1 MQTLLQLLPP
11 TIESSTKISGVTW
24 RIPAV
29 SIKDEPTFEYRGALV
44 DVCRHF
50 LSVDEVKKHIDLLS
64 MFKINRMHWHLTED
78 QGWRIEIKKYP
89 RLTTVGSKRIEGDG
103 SVYGGFYTQE
113 QVRDIVKYASDRFVT
128 VIPEIELPGHAMG
141 AIASYPE
148 LTCFPHRRVYEVRNL
163 WGIEQD
169 VYCPGKETTFK
180 FIQDVLDEVLPLF
193 PSEYVHIGGDE
204 CPKIRWK
211 ECPDC
216 QRRIKEEGLKNEEEL
231 QSYTIRRAQRML
243 AKHGKKLI
251 GWDEILEGGLA
262 PSATVMSWRGEDGG
276 IKAANMGH
284 DVIMT
289 PGSGGLYIDHYQ
301 GDSKIEPVAICC
313 YASLEKV
320 YSYNPIPAA
329 IAPDKRHHIK
339 GAQANLWAEY
349 LYTTDIMQYRAFP
362 RVIAL
367 AEATWT
373 PQDRKDYKSF
383 ERRLNGAYIRLDQHK
398 VNYHIPLPEQPLPG
412 SKASASLNFV
422 AFTDTTSLTLQ
433 TSRPI
438 TIVYTTDGSEPTAE
452 SGRYT
457 APIKVSESHVVGGQD
472 HQINAVEDVLRSDL
486 AQEPARRGHLRFGSD
501 PPQTFGEH
509 RDFRS
514 SDIRPGVDATGH
526 VRQRHLV
533 GIHQHEV
540 SYTRAREVLGDAG
553 SDGTAPGD
561 EDATLPHGTDELH
574 HPVEGSAL
582 LPGFGSWFRDSA
594 AFLVHLPHPGCNLF
608 PPPGH
613 RHRRDSP
620 VVQAHQDRRDIEN
633 VRTHKPGI
641 ISFRDGDD
649 DFLGP
654 IDDQHR
660 HEPVESLRP
669 HIGDGDRP
677 RNGHP
682 GILKDPGNRH
692 DHRSG
697 AQAFGFP
704 LDATYHVHR
713 HPVSARDRDVRGAGI
728 AFGDHADHQLFDVRV
743 ELQGLGHGDPVLFRR
758 VAHPGGVG
766 VHGTDEPAVTV
777 RLHLADRIRDL
788 ARDVPESGPVSSE
801 VVLDEDVG
809 DPVEADQGAAP
820 LRVEGSEPTAN
831 LVDENIRHTNLW
843 HVSHVLFPSAHS
855 LSLPFTR

>member
-1 MQTLLQLLPP
+1 MRKSLFRLICLMGLACSSMASVLALTIRPASSISVIPQPKELVEGQGSFTLTARTPLLAQGDSALTIARFFADKLNASTGFNLRAIASKAPSRGAITLRIDPKLPLGAEGYTLSASSQGITVTGRTGQGLYYGMQTLLQLLPP
-11 TIESSTKISGVTW
+11 TIESSTKVSGVTW

-50 LSVDEVKKHIDLLS
+50 LTVDEVKKHIDLLS

-163 WGIEQD
+163 WGVEQD

-231 QSYTIRRAQRML
+231 QSYTIRRAQKML

-320 YSYNPIPAA
+320 YSYNPIPSA

-452 SGRYT
+452 SSRYI
-457 APIKVSESHVVGGQD
+457 APIKVSESQVVKVASVLPSGRLSCVRAITFDKQSYSP
-472 HQINAVEDVLRSDL
+472 AVSLSSPTPGLCTQTSIGDYYRASELSAVTNSVEGVALTTQELRPDRVTNHMDEIKRKAVIGEGYIKIPEDGCYVFSTNLDQMYL
-486 AQEPARRGHLRFGSD
+486 D
-501 PPQTFGEH
+501 GELFI
-509 RDFRS
+509 DN
-514 SDIRPGVDATGH
+514 
-526 VRQRHLV
+526 
-533 GIHQHEV
+533 
-540 SYTRAREVLGDAG
+540 
-553 SDGTAPGD
+553 
-561 EDATLPHGTDELH
+561 TDEVPKFSRHDKSRALSAGWH
-574 HPVEGSAL
+574 KVKFIFIGAVRGGFPTYWDDAKVEY
-582 LPGFGSWFRDSA
+582 
-594 AFLVHLPHPGCNLF
+594 
-608 PPPGH
+608 
-613 RHRRDSP
+613 
-620 VVQAHQDRRDIEN
+620 
-633 VRTHKPGI
+633 
-641 ISFRDGDD
+641 
-649 DFLGP
+649 
-654 IDDQHR
+654 
-660 HEPVESLRP
+660 
-669 HIGDGDRP
+669 
-677 RNGHP
+677 RN
-682 GILKDPGNRH
+682 LKDGKFTEVT
-692 DHRSG
+692 
-697 AQAFGFP
+697 AEM
-704 LDATYHVHR
+704 L
-713 HPVSARDRDVRGAGI
+713 
-728 AFGDHADHQLFDVRV
+728 
-743 ELQGLGHGDPVLFRR
+743 
-758 VAHPGGVG
+758 AH
-766 VHGTDEPAVTV
+766 
-777 RLHLADRIRDL
+777 
-788 ARDVPESGPVSSE
+788 
-801 VVLDEDVG
+801 
-809 DPVEADQGAAP
+809 
-820 LRVEGSEPTAN
+820 
-831 LVDENIRHTNLW
+831 
-843 HVSHVLFPSAHS
+843 
-855 LSLPFTR
+855 

>member
-1 MQTLLQLLPP
+1 MRKSLFRLICLMGLACSSMASVLALTIRPASSISVIPQPKELVEGQGSFTLTARTPLLAQGDSALTIARFFADKLNASTGFNLRAIASKAPSRGAITLRIDPKLPLGAEGYTLSASSQGITVTGRTGQGLYYGMQTLLQLLPP
-11 TIESSTKISGVTW
+11 TIESSTKVSGVTW

-50 LSVDEVKKHIDLLS
+50 LTVDEVKKHIDLLS

-113 QVRDIVKYASDRFVT
+113 QVRDIVRYASDRFVT

-163 WGIEQD
+163 WGVEQD

-231 QSYTIRRAQRML
+231 QSYTIRRAQKML

-320 YSYNPIPAA
+320 YSYNPIPSA

-452 SGRYT
+452 SSRYI
-457 APIKVSESHVVGGQD
+457 APIKVSESQVVKVASVLPSGRLSCVRAITFDKQSYSP
-472 HQINAVEDVLRSDL
+472 AVSLSSPTPGLCTQTSIGDYYRASELSAVTNWVEGVALTTQELRPDRVTNHMDEIKRKAVIGEGYIKIPEDGCYVFSTNLDQMYL
-486 AQEPARRGHLRFGSD
+486 D
-501 PPQTFGEH
+501 GELFI
-509 RDFRS
+509 DN
-514 SDIRPGVDATGH
+514 
-526 VRQRHLV
+526 
-533 GIHQHEV
+533 
-540 SYTRAREVLGDAG
+540 
-553 SDGTAPGD
+553 
-561 EDATLPHGTDELH
+561 TDEVPKFSRHDKSRALSAGWH
-574 HPVEGSAL
+574 KVKFIFIGAVRGGFPTYWDDAKVEY
-582 LPGFGSWFRDSA
+582 
-594 AFLVHLPHPGCNLF
+594 
-608 PPPGH
+608 
-613 RHRRDSP
+613 
-620 VVQAHQDRRDIEN
+620 
-633 VRTHKPGI
+633 
-641 ISFRDGDD
+641 
-649 DFLGP
+649 
-654 IDDQHR
+654 
-660 HEPVESLRP
+660 
-669 HIGDGDRP
+669 
-677 RNGHP
+677 RN
-682 GILKDPGNRH
+682 LKDGKFTEVT
-692 DHRSG
+692 
-697 AQAFGFP
+697 AEM
-704 LDATYHVHR
+704 L
-713 HPVSARDRDVRGAGI
+713 
-728 AFGDHADHQLFDVRV
+728 
-743 ELQGLGHGDPVLFRR
+743 
-758 VAHPGGVG
+758 AH
-766 VHGTDEPAVTV
+766 
-777 RLHLADRIRDL
+777 
-788 ARDVPESGPVSSE
+788 
-801 VVLDEDVG
+801 
-809 DPVEADQGAAP
+809 
-820 LRVEGSEPTAN
+820 
-831 LVDENIRHTNLW
+831 
-843 HVSHVLFPSAHS
+843 
-855 LSLPFTR
+855 

>member
-1 MQTLLQLLPP
+1 MGLACSSMASVLALTIRPASSISVIPQPKELVEGQGSFTLTARTPLLAQGDSALTIARFFADKLNASTGFNLRAIASKAPSRGAITLRIDPKLPLGAEGYTLSASSQGITVTGRTGQGLYYGMQTLLQLLPP
-11 TIESSTKISGVTW
+11 TIESSTKVSGVTW

-50 LSVDEVKKHIDLLS
+50 LTVDEVKKHIDLLS

-163 WGIEQD
+163 WGVEQD

-231 QSYTIRRAQRML
+231 QSYTIRRAQKML

-320 YSYNPIPAA
+320 YSYNPIPSA

-383 ERRLNGAYIRLDQHK
+383 EHRLNGAYVRLDQHK

-452 SGRYT
+452 SSRYI
-457 APIKVSESHVVGGQD
+457 APIKVSESQVVKVASVLPSGRLSCVRAITFDKQSYSP
-472 HQINAVEDVLRSDL
+472 AVSLSSPTPGLCTQTSIGDYYRASELSAVTNWVEGVALTTQELRPDRVTNHMDEIKRKAVIGEGYIKIPEDGCYVFSTNLDQMYL
-486 AQEPARRGHLRFGSD
+486 D
-501 PPQTFGEH
+501 GELFI
-509 RDFRS
+509 DN
-514 SDIRPGVDATGH
+514 
-526 VRQRHLV
+526 
-533 GIHQHEV
+533 
-540 SYTRAREVLGDAG
+540 
-553 SDGTAPGD
+553 
-561 EDATLPHGTDELH
+561 TDEVPKFSRHDKSRALSAGWH
-574 HPVEGSAL
+574 KVKFIFIGAVRGGFPTYWDDAKVEY
-582 LPGFGSWFRDSA
+582 
-594 AFLVHLPHPGCNLF
+594 
-608 PPPGH
+608 
-613 RHRRDSP
+613 
-620 VVQAHQDRRDIEN
+620 
-633 VRTHKPGI
+633 
-641 ISFRDGDD
+641 
-649 DFLGP
+649 
-654 IDDQHR
+654 
-660 HEPVESLRP
+660 
-669 HIGDGDRP
+669 
-677 RNGHP
+677 RN
-682 GILKDPGNRH
+682 LKDGKFTEVT
-692 DHRSG
+692 
-697 AQAFGFP
+697 AEM
-704 LDATYHVHR
+704 L
-713 HPVSARDRDVRGAGI
+713 
-728 AFGDHADHQLFDVRV
+728 
-743 ELQGLGHGDPVLFRR
+743 
-758 VAHPGGVG
+758 AH
-766 VHGTDEPAVTV
+766 
-777 RLHLADRIRDL
+777 
-788 ARDVPESGPVSSE
+788 
-801 VVLDEDVG
+801 
-809 DPVEADQGAAP
+809 
-820 LRVEGSEPTAN
+820 
-831 LVDENIRHTNLW
+831 
-843 HVSHVLFPSAHS
+843 
-855 LSLPFTR
+855 

>member
-1 MQTLLQLLPP
+1 MRKSLFRLMCLMGLACSSMASALALTIRPTSSISIIPQPKELVEGQGSFTLTARTPLLAQGDSALTIARFFADKLNASTGFNLRAIASKAPRRGAITLRIDPKLPLGVEGYTLSASSQGITVTGRTGQGLYYGMQTLLQLLPP
-11 TIESSTKISGVTW
+11 TIESSTKVSGVTW

-50 LSVDEVKKHIDLLS
+50 LTVDEVKKHIDLLS

-89 RLTTVGSKRIEGDG
+89 RLTTIGSKRIEGDG

-163 WGIEQD
+163 WGVEQD

-231 QSYTIRRAQRML
+231 QSYTIRRAQKML

-452 SGRYT
+452 SSRYT
-457 APIKVSESHVVGGQD
+457 APIKVSESQVVKVASVLPSGRLSRVRAITFDKQSYSP
-472 HQINAVEDVLRSDL
+472 AVSLSSPTPGLCTQTSIGDYYRASELSAVTNWVEGVAKTTQELRPDRVTNHMDEIKRKAVIGEGYIKIPEDGCYVFSTNLDQMYL
-486 AQEPARRGHLRFGSD
+486 D
-501 PPQTFGEH
+501 GELFI
-509 RDFRS
+509 DN
-514 SDIRPGVDATGH
+514 
-526 VRQRHLV
+526 
-533 GIHQHEV
+533 
-540 SYTRAREVLGDAG
+540 
-553 SDGTAPGD
+553 
-561 EDATLPHGTDELH
+561 TDEAPKFSRHDKSRALSAGWH
-574 HPVEGSAL
+574 KVKFIFIGAVRGGFPTYWDDAKVEY
-582 LPGFGSWFRDSA
+582 
-594 AFLVHLPHPGCNLF
+594 
-608 PPPGH
+608 
-613 RHRRDSP
+613 
-620 VVQAHQDRRDIEN
+620 
-633 VRTHKPGI
+633 
-641 ISFRDGDD
+641 
-649 DFLGP
+649 
-654 IDDQHR
+654 
-660 HEPVESLRP
+660 
-669 HIGDGDRP
+669 
-677 RNGHP
+677 RN
-682 GILKDPGNRH
+682 LKDGKFTEVT
-692 DHRSG
+692 
-697 AQAFGFP
+697 AEM
-704 LDATYHVHR
+704 L
-713 HPVSARDRDVRGAGI
+713 
-728 AFGDHADHQLFDVRV
+728 
-743 ELQGLGHGDPVLFRR
+743 
-758 VAHPGGVG
+758 AH
-766 VHGTDEPAVTV
+766 
-777 RLHLADRIRDL
+777 
-788 ARDVPESGPVSSE
+788 
-801 VVLDEDVG
+801 
-809 DPVEADQGAAP
+809 
-820 LRVEGSEPTAN
+820 
-831 LVDENIRHTNLW
+831 
-843 HVSHVLFPSAHS
+843 
-855 LSLPFTR
+855 

>member
-1 MQTLLQLLPP
+1 MRKSLFRLICLMGLACSSMASVLALTIRPASSISVIPQPKELVEGQGSFTLTARTPLLAQGDSALTIARFFADKLNASTGFNLRAIASKAPSRGAITLRIDPKLPLGAEGYTLSASSQGITVTGRTGQGLYYGMQTLLQLLPP
-11 TIESSTKISGVTW
+11 TIESSTKVSGVTW

-50 LSVDEVKKHIDLLS
+50 LTVDEVKKHIDLLS

-163 WGIEQD
+163 WGVEQD

-231 QSYTIRRAQRML
+231 QSYTIRRAQKML

-320 YSYNPIPAA
+320 YSYNPIPSA

-452 SGRYT
+452 SSRYI
-457 APIKVSESHVVGGQD
+457 APIKVSESQVVKVASVLPSGRLSCVRAITFDKQSYSP
-472 HQINAVEDVLRSDL
+472 AVSLSSPTPGLCTQTSIGDYYRASELSAVTNWVEGVALTTQELRPDRVTNHMDEIKRKAVIGEGYIKIPEDGCYVFSTNLDQMYL
-486 AQEPARRGHLRFGSD
+486 D
-501 PPQTFGEH
+501 GELFI
-509 RDFRS
+509 DN
-514 SDIRPGVDATGH
+514 
-526 VRQRHLV
+526 
-533 GIHQHEV
+533 
-540 SYTRAREVLGDAG
+540 
-553 SDGTAPGD
+553 
-561 EDATLPHGTDELH
+561 TDEVPKFSRHDKSRALSAGWH
-574 HPVEGSAL
+574 KVKFIFIGAVRGGFPTYWDDAKVEY
-582 LPGFGSWFRDSA
+582 
-594 AFLVHLPHPGCNLF
+594 
-608 PPPGH
+608 
-613 RHRRDSP
+613 
-620 VVQAHQDRRDIEN
+620 
-633 VRTHKPGI
+633 
-641 ISFRDGDD
+641 
-649 DFLGP
+649 
-654 IDDQHR
+654 
-660 HEPVESLRP
+660 
-669 HIGDGDRP
+669 
-677 RNGHP
+677 RN
-682 GILKDPGNRH
+682 LKDGKFTEVT
-692 DHRSG
+692 
-697 AQAFGFP
+697 AEM
-704 LDATYHVHR
+704 L
-713 HPVSARDRDVRGAGI
+713 
-728 AFGDHADHQLFDVRV
+728 
-743 ELQGLGHGDPVLFRR
+743 
-758 VAHPGGVG
+758 AH
-766 VHGTDEPAVTV
+766 
-777 RLHLADRIRDL
+777 
-788 ARDVPESGPVSSE
+788 
-801 VVLDEDVG
+801 
-809 DPVEADQGAAP
+809 
-820 LRVEGSEPTAN
+820 
-831 LVDENIRHTNLW
+831 
-843 HVSHVLFPSAHS
+843 
-855 LSLPFTR
+855 

>member
-1 MQTLLQLLPP
+1 MRKSLFRLMCLMGLACSSMASALALTIRPASPISIIPQPKELVEGQGSFTLTARTPLLAQGDSALTIARFFADKLNASTGFNLRAIASKAPRRGAITLRIDPKLPLGVEGYTLSASSQGITVTGRTGQGLYYGMQTLLQLLPP
-11 TIESSTKISGVTW
+11 TIESSTKVSGVTW

-50 LSVDEVKKHIDLLS
+50 LTVDEVKKHIDLLS

-89 RLTTVGSKRIEGDG
+89 RLTTIGSKRIEGDG

-113 QVRDIVKYASDRFVT
+113 QVRDIVRYASDRFVT

-231 QSYTIRRAQRML
+231 QSYTIRRAQKML

-320 YSYNPIPAA
+320 YSYNPIPSA

-373 PQDRKDYKSF
+373 PQGRKDYKSF
-383 ERRLNGAYIRLDQHK
+383 EHRLNGAYVRLDQHK

-452 SGRYT
+452 SSRYT
-457 APIKVSESHVVGGQD
+457 MPIKVSESQVIKVASVLPSGRLSRVRAITFDKQSYSPAVSLSSPTPGLCTQTSIGDYYRASELSAVTNWVEGVALTTQELRPDRVTNHMDEIKRKAVIGEGYIKIPEDGCYVFSTNLDQMYLDGGLFID
-472 HQINAVEDVLRSDL
+472 N
-486 AQEPARRGHLRFGSD
+486 
-501 PPQTFGEH
+501 
-509 RDFRS
+509 
-514 SDIRPGVDATGH
+514 
-526 VRQRHLV
+526 
-533 GIHQHEV
+533 
-540 SYTRAREVLGDAG
+540 
-553 SDGTAPGD
+553 
-561 EDATLPHGTDELH
+561 TDEVPKFSRHDKSRALSAGWH
-574 HPVEGSAL
+574 KVKFIFIGAVRGGFPTYWDDAKVEY
-582 LPGFGSWFRDSA
+582 
-594 AFLVHLPHPGCNLF
+594 
-608 PPPGH
+608 
-613 RHRRDSP
+613 
-620 VVQAHQDRRDIEN
+620 
-633 VRTHKPGI
+633 
-641 ISFRDGDD
+641 
-649 DFLGP
+649 
-654 IDDQHR
+654 
-660 HEPVESLRP
+660 
-669 HIGDGDRP
+669 
-677 RNGHP
+677 RN
-682 GILKDPGNRH
+682 LKDGKFTEVT
-692 DHRSG
+692 
-697 AQAFGFP
+697 AEM
-704 LDATYHVHR
+704 L
-713 HPVSARDRDVRGAGI
+713 
-728 AFGDHADHQLFDVRV
+728 
-743 ELQGLGHGDPVLFRR
+743 
-758 VAHPGGVG
+758 AH
-766 VHGTDEPAVTV
+766 
-777 RLHLADRIRDL
+777 
-788 ARDVPESGPVSSE
+788 
-801 VVLDEDVG
+801 
-809 DPVEADQGAAP
+809 
-820 LRVEGSEPTAN
+820 
-831 LVDENIRHTNLW
+831 
-843 HVSHVLFPSAHS
+843 
-855 LSLPFTR
+855 